1 MLMALP
7 GAIMATQ
14 PGLPGPQPAP
24 GLLASVA
31 YRS

>member
-1 MLMALP
+1 MALLP

-24 GLLASVA
+24 GLLSSVA

>member
-7 GAIMATQ
+7 SAIMATQ
-14 PGLPGPQPAP
+14 PGIPGPQPAP
-24 GLLASVA
+24 GLLSSVA